1 MHPELL
7 CPFHS
12 CCWEWCFSLTTFVL
26 CSWLEM
32 FSQPY
37 FLALPHLA
45 WRAHTHLKCFYL
57 LSKGSELPPLMSLIF
72 FFNQS
77 TYNIELHLF
86 GWVVWPQQKL
96 GLYPWV
102 LSISYIL
109 HQIRSQRLSIT
120 LHSLPSKALYNLAAG
135 HIFYCNSNLSLLG
148 LLYSSYTGLL
158 GFLNLSS
165 SLLIQNP
172 CTCFSICSELS
183 FSK

>member
-72 FFNQS
+72 FLIRAPITLNY
-77 TYNIELHLF
+77 TY
-86 GWVVWPQQKL
+86 L
-96 GLYPWV
+96 GEWCGHNRNWGFILEFLV
-102 LSISYIL
+102 FLTSYIKSEARDCQL
-109 HQIRSQRLSIT
+109 LFILCLARLYIIWPLATFST
-120 LHSLPSKALYNLAAG
+120 VTQTSLCWAYYTPAILACWA
-135 HIFYCNSNLSLLG
+135 S
-148 LLYSSYTGLL
+148 
-158 GFLNLSS
+158 
-165 SLLIQNP
+165 
-172 CTCFSICSELS
+172 
-183 FSK
+183 